1 MGNIFVEMKKN
12 NTSVHL
18 ATGRNDSAYAAGVA
32 SRTTST
38 VEKTLAISEFSR
50 NGVMLRSNTALYCSM
65 VGLKNQV
72 GGLLAASC
80 SCLKLV
86 STIQMTG
93 KTNTIPATQATMP
106 QTELIIRR
114 FAADWGLPGGTTA
127 TGVPVA
133 VAVVIGSPPSGT
145 GSR

>member
-1 MGNIFVEMKKN
+1 
-12 NTSVHL
+12 
-18 ATGRNDSAYAAGVA
+18 
-32 SRTTST
+32 
-38 VEKTLAISEFSR
+38 
-50 NGVMLRSNTALYCSM
+50 M

-93 KTNTIPATQATMP
+93 NTNTIPAIQATSP
-106 QTELIIRR
+106 HTELISRR
-114 FAADWGLPGGTTA
+114 VPADWGLADGTVA
-127 TGVPVA
+127 TGSPVA
-133 VAVVIGSPPSGT
+133 MAVIGPPRSGT